1 MNWLR
6 NKFFP
11 CQHDAFLIGYYG
23 MQNAGDDA
31 LMLASKYIADF
42 WLQAESVAI
51 TSANQTYS
59 KTHNVFHCEV
69 KRPQDFKGQNK
80 IQQLKTA
87 LKSRHIIFGGGSVF
101 HRYQDIE
108 EKRWLM
114 RLAHTDQHMA
124 IGVSLGPF
132 ADKQS
137 ERSCANFLN
146 ECHFVGVR
154 DKESLQIARDI
165 APDANVHSTFDLA
178 PLMVLLPEFKLA
190 AKPRHGIV
198 VNVCPVATDSF
209 GQLDQQQHLKQL
221 RFWCD
226 TLLQLWRE
234 HNEPITL
241 IALNGHEQ
249 FGDLALCQAIQEK
262 LAGKVAVS
270 ITPYQNDPFA
280 TIKTLSAAKLILG
293 MRLHACVFGYLTN
306 TPVVAVNYHAK
317 GEAWCKQIG
326 LFPDYRFNIRSAKST
341 QLAEVVSRIFSL
353 GYQEPQLNRNEALLL
368 AKQNWRMNHE
378 IKQDISRYSFV

>member
-1 MNWLR
+1 MKLLK
-6 NKFFP
+6 NKFLP
-11 CQHDAFLIGYYG
+11 CKHDALIVGYYG

-31 LMLASKYIADF
+31 LMLVSKYIANF
-42 WLQAESVAI
+42 WLQAERVAI
-51 TSANQTYS
+51 TSASQAYS
-59 KTHNVFHCEV
+59 DEQGVIHCDI

-80 IQQLKTA
+80 LQQLKMA
-87 LKSRHIIFGGGSVF
+87 MNSRHIIFGGGSVF

-114 RLAHTDQHMA
+114 RLAHSSQHMA

-137 ERSCANFLN
+137 ERSCKKFLN

-154 DKESLQIARDI
+154 DQQSLKLARAL
-165 APDANVHSTFDLA
+165 APNANVHSTFDLA

-190 AKPRHGIV
+190 AKPKKGILL
-198 VNVCPVATDSF
+198 NVCPVAKDSF
-209 GQLDQQQHLKQL
+209 GTLDQQQYYQQL

-226 TLLQLWRE
+226 LILKLW
-234 HNEPITL
+234 HQHHEPITL
-241 IALNGHEQ
+241 ISLNGHPEY
-249 FGDLALCQAIQEK
+249 GDLPICETIQKK
-262 LAGKVAVS
+262 LHGRVNVQVE
-270 ITPYQNDPFA
+270 PYENDPFK
-280 TIKTLSAAKLILG
+280 TIKAISSAKLMIG

-306 TPVVAVNYHAK
+306 TPVIAVNYHAK
-317 GEAWCKQIG
+317 GDAWCNQIG
-326 LFPDYRFNIRSAKST
+326 MFPNYRFNITTAD
-341 QLAEVVSRIFSL
+341 AELVSQSVERVFTL